1 MLCFKE
7 ADIKMLSLAQNAP
20 VAAADR
26 NTYANK
32 IWESSDYSFFITIK
46 RINLQ
51 NRKIFWLSSFSF
63 PLKTTTNNK
72 TNVLTKTKQ
81 T

>member
-26 NTYANK
+26 NTNANK
-32 IWESSDYSFFITIK
+32 IWESSDYVFFITIK

-51 NRKIFWLSSFSF
+51 NSKNFRLFSF
-63 PLKTTTNNK
+63 PLKNNK
-72 TNVLTKTKQ
+72 TKVLTKTKQ